1 MRAITIYPTIY
12 NSRTGSGD
20 FEALIGVNPRTR
32 LFIYN
37 ENFVEYANG
46 SQDRDGRNGLL
57 RFYRKD
63 VRQLAGNAQ
72 NGHSLGIPIG
82 FLDDNDHD
90 NLTNTPIS
98 FTNGALQVL
107 PSANSTPDSLF
118 KTSLQN
124 IYSYLI
130 DHPEITEVFY
140 STTDDENN
148 NKFKNLG
155 IELFAEKKWTQTNI
169 TKINKHFK
177 SLFTELGKTMT
188 IQYRTGNPTETL
200 QSLTSDAR
208 ANAKNNED
216 IDELVAI
223 PPISQNDILL
233 STITPFFPE
242 VDEESHVP
250 DMPDIHAIN
259 LGGIYF
265 MLDETESIMGIAE
278 SKNELD
284 RLIDEMEP
292 NATENR
298 KKQILYLF
306 ATYLPFPAPM
316 LDGLYGD
323 KDKNDLIGIIRT
335 LIQHLTDQRLKLAD
349 QPLYASRF
357 LSMIGPLSTLI
368 DDIEKV
374 DVSELNEM
382 RDFLDGLSNKQIF
395 MLLTRISW
403 YLMHKDAIIKS
414 DKATMWAALLK
425 SIKKLELEDAIDSL
439 NGIDKKDVSD
449 YPALSLSIVEAT
461 PSNSVSEPE
470 THIDALGTALMQRSE
485 EKGDEDEKK
494 GEEDEKKGEDEK
506 GDEKKDEDEK
516 KEEDEKKGEED
527 EKKGEEDEKKDEDEK
542 KVQEGGGSDIQF
554 QWSNSITLY
563 SIKQYI
569 DTLEG
574 KKGDKDELY
583 HLLAPMFESLF
594 ISYGHSTSE
603 FIKKDRTILPS
614 LLPFCKLAYI
624 TLALRYRNISRKDT
638 LYAIKGV
645 DSVLLQYIE
654 TQTRRL
660 QRHTDVVH
668 GSRTPTIYFIIDG
681 DNATIKNK
689 DRNSYSKLY
698 LLVTYHPG
706 QTVYSDLESYSIDFK
721 KIRHL
726 DEHRMPEWIQSK
738 SLKSLTFTDS
748 EHMTDTLFQL
758 LFLRAVQHI
767 HPANTF

>member
-1 MRAITIYPTIY
+1 MASNLSSSATMASSIA
-12 NSRTGSGD
+12 NAANKN
-20 FEALIGVNPRTR
+20 ALDASPESI
-32 LFIYN
+32 
-37 ENFVEYANG
+37 
-46 SQDRDGRNGLL
+46 SQD
-57 RFYRKD
+57 
-63 VRQLAGNAQ
+63 
-72 NGHSLGIPIG
+72 
-82 FLDDNDHD
+82 
-90 NLTNTPIS
+90 
-98 FTNGALQVL
+98 
-107 PSANSTPDSLF
+107 
-118 KTSLQN
+118 
-124 IYSYLI
+124 
-130 DHPEITEVFY
+130 
-140 STTDDENN
+140 
-148 NKFKNLG
+148 
-155 IELFAEKKWTQTNI
+155 
-169 TKINKHFK
+169 
-177 SLFTELGKTMT
+177 
-188 IQYRTGNPTETL
+188 
-200 QSLTSDAR
+200 
-208 ANAKNNED
+208 D
-216 IDELVAI
+216 II
-223 PPISQNDILL
+223 L
-233 STITPFFPE
+233 STVTPFFPE
-242 VDEESHVP
+242 VEESHVP

-284 RLIDEMEP
+284 RLIDGMEP
-292 NATENR
+292 NATDNR
-298 KKQILYLF
+298 KNQILYLF

-323 KDKNDLIGIIRT
+323 KDKNDLIGIIRA
-335 LIQHLTDQRLKLAD
+335 LIQHLADQRLKLAD
-349 QPLYASRF
+349 QPLHASRF

-374 DVSELNEM
+374 DVSSLNEM

-395 MLLTRISW
+395 MLLTRLSW

-461 PSNSVSEPE
+461 PSDSVSEPE

-485 EKGDEDEKK
+485 EK
-494 GEEDEKKGEDEK
+494 EDEK
-506 GDEKKDEDEK
+506 GDEKKEDEVK
-516 KEEDEKKGEED
+516 D
-527 EKKGEEDEKKDEDEK
+527 EDEKKDEE
-542 KVQEGGGSDIQF
+542 QMGGGSDIQS
-554 QWSNSITLY
+554 QWSNSIALY

-594 ISYGHSTSE
+594 LSYGRSTSE

-654 TQTRRL
+654 TQARRL

-668 GSRTPTIYFIIDG
+668 GSRIPTIYFIIDG

>member
-1 MRAITIYPTIY
+1 M
-12 NSRTGSGD
+12 
-20 FEALIGVNPRTR
+20 NPRTR

-46 SQDRDGRNGLL
+46 SQARDIRNGLM

-63 VRQLAGNAQ
+63 VQQLAGNAQ
-72 NGHSLGIPIG
+72 TGHSLGIPTG
-82 FLDDNDHD
+82 FIDNNDHD
-90 NLTNTPIS
+90 NLTDTPIP
-98 FTNGALQVL
+98 FTNGAFQVL
-107 PSANSTPDSLF
+107 PSANSTPDYLL

-130 DHPEITEVFY
+130 SHTEITEVFY
-140 STTDDENN
+140 STNDTVND
-148 NKFKNLG
+148 NKFKDLG
-155 IELFAEKKWTQTNI
+155 IEIFAEKKWTQKNI
-169 TKINKHFK
+169 TKINTHFK

-208 ANAKNNED
+208 ANEP
-216 IDELVAI
+216 VAI
-223 PPISQNDILL
+223 SSISQDDILL
-233 STITPFFPE
+233 STVTPFFHE
-242 VDEESHVP
+242 EDEESDVH

-298 KKQILYLF
+298 KQQILYLF
-306 ATYLPFPAPM
+306 ATYLPFPVPM

-335 LIQHLTDQRLKLAD
+335 LIQHLTDQRLKMAN
-349 QPLYASRF
+349 QPLYAARF
-357 LSMIGPLSTLI
+357 LRMIDPLSTLI
-368 DDIEKV
+368 NDIEKV

-395 MLLTRISW
+395 MLLTRLSW

-425 SIKKLELEDAIDSL
+425 SIKKLELEDAINSL
-439 NGIDKKDVSD
+439 NGIDKKNVSD

-461 PSNSVSEPE
+461 PRDSVSEPE
-470 THIDALGTALMQRSE
+470 THIDELGTALLGRLAPVTE
-485 EKGDEDEKK
+485 EEKGDGDEKEDEKKGDEDE
-494 GEEDEKKGEDEK
+494 E
-506 GDEKKDEDEK
+506 
-516 KEEDEKKGEED
+516 
-527 EKKGEEDEKKDEDEK
+527 
-542 KVQEGGGSDIQF
+542 KVQKGGSDIHF

-583 HLLAPMFESLF
+583 LLAPMFESLF
-594 ISYGHSTSE
+594 HSYGHSTSE

-645 DSVLLQYIE
+645 DSVLIQYIE

-660 QRHTDVVH
+660 QRHTDVAH
-668 GSRTPTIYFIIDG
+668 QARKPTIYFIIDG

-726 DEHRMPEWIQSK
+726 DEHRMPEWIPSK
-738 SLKSLTFTDS
+738 SRKSLTFTDS

>member
-1 MRAITIYPTIY
+1 MASNLSSSATMASSIA
-12 NSRTGSGD
+12 N
-20 FEALIGVNPRTR
+20 AANK
-32 LFIYN
+32 N
-37 ENFVEYANG
+37 EVTFSDASPESI
-46 SQDRDGRNGLL
+46 SQD
-57 RFYRKD
+57 
-63 VRQLAGNAQ
+63 
-72 NGHSLGIPIG
+72 
-82 FLDDNDHD
+82 
-90 NLTNTPIS
+90 
-98 FTNGALQVL
+98 
-107 PSANSTPDSLF
+107 
-118 KTSLQN
+118 
-124 IYSYLI
+124 
-130 DHPEITEVFY
+130 
-140 STTDDENN
+140 
-148 NKFKNLG
+148 
-155 IELFAEKKWTQTNI
+155 
-169 TKINKHFK
+169 
-177 SLFTELGKTMT
+177 
-188 IQYRTGNPTETL
+188 
-200 QSLTSDAR
+200 
-208 ANAKNNED
+208 D
-216 IDELVAI
+216 II
-223 PPISQNDILL
+223 L
-233 STITPFFPE
+233 STVTPFFSE

-284 RLIDEMEP
+284 RLIDGMEP

-298 KKQILYLF
+298 KNQILYLF

-335 LIQHLTDQRLKLAD
+335 LIQHLADQRLKLAD

-368 DDIEKV
+368 NDIEKV
-374 DVSELNEM
+374 DVSSLNEM

-395 MLLTRISW
+395 MLLTRLSW

-425 SIKKLELEDAIDSL
+425 SIKKLELEDAINSL
-439 NGIDKKDVSD
+439 NGIDKKDVSG

-461 PSNSVSEPE
+461 PSDSVSEPE
-470 THIDALGTALMQRSE
+470 THIDALGTALQRSE
-485 EKGDEDEKK
+485 EKGDEDEK
-494 GEEDEKKGEDEK
+494 GDEK
-506 GDEKKDEDEK
+506 GDEKKGDKKGDEDEK
-516 KEEDEKKGEED
+516 DEKKGDKKGDED
-527 EKKGEEDEKKDEDEK
+527 EKDEKKDEE
-542 KVQEGGGSDIQF
+542 QMGGGSDIQF

-594 ISYGHSTSE
+594 LSYGHSTSE

-654 TQTRRL
+654 TQARRL
-660 QRHTDVVH
+660 QRHTDVVA
-668 GSRTPTIYFIIDG
+668 SRIPTIYFIIDG

>member
-12 NSRTGSGD
+12 NSRTGSGN
-20 FEALIGVNPRTR
+20 FEALIAVNSRTR

-37 ENFVEYANG
+37 ENFVEYASG
-46 SQDRDGRNGLL
+46 SQDRSGENGLM

-63 VRQLAGNAQ
+63 VKQLAGNAQ
-72 NGHSLGIPIG
+72 TGHSLGIPTG
-82 FLDDNDHD
+82 FIDDAKHTD
-90 NLTNTPIS
+90 LTDDTIS
-98 FTNGALQVL
+98 FTNKFQML
-107 PSANSTPDSLF
+107 PSDSTTDATPDSLF

-140 STTDDENN
+140 STTDDVND
-148 NKFKNLG
+148 NKFKDLG
-155 IELFAEKKWTQTNI
+155 ITIFAKKEWTQTNI
-169 TKINKHFK
+169 KRINTHFK
-177 SLFTELGKTMT
+177 SLFTALGTKMT
-188 IQYRTGNPTETL
+188 IRYHTGNPTETL
-200 QSLTSDAR
+200 QSVTSHATAFAI
-208 ANAKNNED
+208 ANAKNNEV
-216 IDELVAI
+216 E
-223 PPISQNDILL
+223 PPSISQDDIIL
-233 STITPFFPE
+233 STVTPFFPE
-242 VDEESHVP
+242 DEESHVP

-284 RLIDEMEP
+284 RLIDGMEP

-298 KKQILYLF
+298 KNQILYLF

-323 KDKNDLIGIIRT
+323 KDKNDLIGIIRA

-349 QPLYASRF
+349 QPLYAARF

-374 DVSELNEM
+374 DVSSLNEM

-395 MLLTRISW
+395 MLLTRLSW

-414 DKATMWAALLK
+414 DNAMMWAALLK
-425 SIKKLELEDAIDSL
+425 SIKKLELEDAINSL

-461 PSNSVSEPE
+461 PSDSVSEPE
-470 THIDALGTALMQRSE
+470 THIDALGTALQRSE
-485 EKGDEDEKK
+485 EKKDEKKEDEKKGDEDEK
-494 GEEDEKKGEDEK
+494 EEKGEDKKE
-506 GDEKKDEDEK
+506 EKKEDEDEV
-516 KEEDEKKGEED
+516 EEKHS
-527 EKKGEEDEKKDEDEK
+527 
-542 KVQEGGGSDIQF
+542 GGGNDIHF
-554 QWSNSITLY
+554 QLSNSITLY

-583 HLLAPMFESLF
+583 HLLAPMFDSLF
-594 ISYGHSTSE
+594 LSYGHPTTE

-624 TLALRYRNISRKDT
+624 TLALRYRSVSRKDT

-645 DSVLLQYIE
+645 DSVLIQYIE

-660 QRHTDVVH
+660 QRHTDVVAA
-668 GSRTPTIYFIIDG
+668 RTPTIYFIIDG

-748 EHMTDTLFQL
+748 DHMTDTLFQL